1 MTKNQKNNKLKI
13 KKFRVKLLIF
23 RIRLMSQ
30 INKPILKD
38 RRVKLNQFKRIHN
51 GKIYLQKKDF

>member
-23 RIRLMSQ
+23 KMTLMSKT
-30 INKPILKD
+30 NKPLLKD
-38 RRVKLNQFKRIHN
+38 QRVKLNQFRKIHN